1 MSPREIDQIAAAT
14 RNEEYKRRFL
24 QARREF
30 IELRLKQDLEIRQVY
45 ARSADHIAAEIRKL
59 VLKAPS
65 SYIRKQ
71 QLEELEKMLR
81 LEAGQLTDDLAA
93 ALRRQIHGAVEA
105 GTTYSKGVTT
115 TLFQDAG
122 STLVTASGIN
132 SMFARVNARAVEAA
146 WQRTHK
152 GLKVSDRIWR
162 TGENYGKQLTR
173 LVQESAAAG
182 QDAVKTARMLERY
195 VKQGTGTLLRDYPEA
210 WERLKGRVPKDISYE
225 ALRLARTEAT
235 AAFGQASINSARLTP
250 SYVGIK
256 YCLSAQHRIYDIC
269 DVLAT
274 ADEDGLGPGVY
285 AAGNEPVYPAHPNT
299 LSFLVPVHT
308 QPEEM
313 ADKIKEWTQD
323 PAAQPDLENWYNN
336 VYKGFSAGPPGGI
349 IREKA
354 WAEKPLP
361 GLERAYIA
369 PPKLLKYSLDKE
381 HPRGKNKA
389 IVFERVLGYDPSTAG
404 RLERDILDN
413 LPYYNAVD
421 KGRDQYGHRYQ
432 VIMALTGPNG
442 NTADVVT
449 AWRIKT
455 GKDFP
460 ELVTT
465 LVAKKKKVK
474 K

>member
-45 ARSADHIAAEIRKL
+45 ARSADHIADEIRKL
-59 VLKAPS
+59 ALKAPS

-71 QLEELEKMLR
+71 QLEELERMLR
-81 LEAGQLTDDLAA
+81 LEVGQLTDDLDA
-93 ALRRQIHGAVEA
+93 ALRRQIHGAVLA

-146 WQRTHK
+146 WQRTLK

-162 TGENYGKQLTR
+162 AGANYGTQLTR
-173 LVQESAAAG
+173 LVQESVAIG

-195 VKQGTGTLLRDYPEA
+195 VKAGAGTLLRDYPEA

-235 AAFGQASINSARLTP
+235 AAFGQASIAAARLTP

-269 DVLAT
+269 DVLAA

-285 AAGNEPVYPAHPNT
+285 APGNEPVYPAHPNT
-299 LSFLVPVHT
+299 MSFLVPVHA
-308 QPEEM
+308 QPDEM
-313 ADKIKEWTQD
+313 VEKIKEWAQN
-323 PAAQPDLENWYNN
+323 PAAQPELERWYND

-349 IREKA
+349 IRERP

-389 IVFERVLGYDPSTAG
+389 IVFERVLGYNLNTAG
-404 RLERDILDN
+404 RLERDILGN
-413 LPYYNAVD
+413 LPYYDAVYKGKGKHGD
-421 KGRDQYGHRYQ
+421 KYE
-432 VIMALTGPNG
+432 VIMELTGPNG
-442 NTADVVT
+442 KTAKVVT
-449 AWRIKT
+449 AWIFREN
-455 GKDFP
+455 KDFP
-460 ELVTT
+460 QLVTT
-465 LVAKKKKVK
+465 YVPKKVK